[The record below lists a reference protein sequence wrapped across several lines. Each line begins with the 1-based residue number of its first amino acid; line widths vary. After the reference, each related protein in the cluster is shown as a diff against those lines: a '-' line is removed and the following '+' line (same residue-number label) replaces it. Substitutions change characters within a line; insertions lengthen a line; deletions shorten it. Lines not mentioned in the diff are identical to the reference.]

1 METERAHRACEKC
14 TRTKKK
20 CDKALPACSRCTRYV
35 LVKSGSTLLPF
46 FAPNLIKIEFVS

>member
-1 METERAHRACEKC
+1 MDTERAHRACEKC

-35 LVKSGSTLLPF
+35 TTLLGVDSSPPTTK
-46 FAPNLIKIEFVS
+46 AEIPRVVC